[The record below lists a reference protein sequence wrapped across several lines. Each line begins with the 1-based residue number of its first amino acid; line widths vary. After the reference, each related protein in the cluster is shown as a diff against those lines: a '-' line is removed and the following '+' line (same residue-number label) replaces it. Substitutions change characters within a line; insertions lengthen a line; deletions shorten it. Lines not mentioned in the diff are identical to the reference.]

1 MYRSS
6 ALWLLAVF
14 YALLLGASCDKV
26 NNVKKDEL
34 PPITTEGKNTFG
46 CKVNGKVFR
55 NFGGNFNANDLSV
68 DYHIPSGALNLAGK
82 QINRNGSDSESTIV
96 FCFAKFFSEG
106 EHSIIDGGLYSSV
119 NPRPFCND
127 DIKEFAL
134 DTTLPAILNILRL
147 DNQEFIIAGTF
158 EFTLTH
164 PDCPGDTIRITE
176 GRFDV
181 DWAN

>member
-1 MYRSS
+1 MYRSHP
-6 ALWLLAVF
+6 LWLLAVF

-55 NFGGNFNANDLSV
+55 NFGGNFNVQDLDV
-68 DYHIPSGALNLAGK
+68 DYHIQLGLFSLMVLQRSQTNTGNTEFRSIDLF
-82 QINRNGSDSESTIV
+82 TV
-96 FCFAKFFSEG
+96 FTEEG
-106 EHSIIDGGLYSSV
+106 EHLIRNGGFHS
-119 NPRPFCND
+119 NTHPFCRD
-127 DIKEFAL
+127 DIEGFEL

-158 EFTLTH
+158 EFTLVNPH
-164 PDCPGDTIRITE
+164 CPGDTIRITE

>member
-55 NFGGNFNANDLSV
+55 NFGGNFNVQDLDV
-68 DYHIPSGALNLAGK
+68 DYHIPSGLFALTAAQIDDEKGIFNFVNCLATFLEEGTYNFNEGRCFYESHSYCTDEFDPLNLDPT
-82 QINRNGSDSESTIV
+82 Q
-96 FCFAKFFSEG
+96 
-106 EHSIIDGGLYSSV
+106 
-119 NPRPFCND
+119 
-127 DIKEFAL
+127 
-134 DTTLPAILNILRL
+134 PAILNILRL

>member
-1 MYRSS
+1 MYRSHP
-6 ALWLLAVF
+6 LWLLAVF

-55 NFGGNFNANDLSV
+55 NFGRNFNRLDLIMQ
-68 DYHIPSGALNLAGK
+68 YHIPSGLFNLVGR
-82 QINRNGSDSESTIV
+82 QISSDE
-96 FCFAKFFSEG
+96 
-106 EHSIIDGGLYSSV
+106 
-119 NPRPFCND
+119 
-127 DIKEFAL
+127 DIKSNIVGCLTYFTEEGMHTIREGDFYHEDFGHCADPYHNTFEL

-158 EFTLTH
+158 GFTLVNPH
-164 PDCPGDTIRITE
+164 CPGDTIRITE